1 MGGGREG
8 ATAFLSLPTP
18 TPTPTPRML
27 LVLER
32 PELGKGS
39 GGGGQLT
46 PKVAPAKG
54 TVSHPWKQR
63 AVELRVGMYRFFLA
77 ETQALRVTWAMLL
90 LLFGLVLGTWRD
102 VCLGSEGGLDALW
115 ALSLRPHPTPARAS
129 VEHAHAPP
137 FPQPLVRDQGGHSP
151 GARAL
156 GLCARSAWEVAGS
169 ASSGA
174 PGEVGKVCSSER
186 QFCSSGRMATW
197 AQGWALRDSWS
208 RPRSRRAA
216 SPDRHWGL
224 SLCSPSPAP
233 LFQSPSTW
241 HFQPP
246 SLGGSVE
253 QGARDH
259 PPPKEEEA
267 QSQRPP
273 LKDVE
278 GYELIV

>member
-208 RPRSRRAA
+208 RPPGNFPRPPLGSLSVLTVPSSAVPVTFPLALPAA
-216 SPDRHWGL
+216 ISGRL
-224 SLCSPSPAP
+224 SGARG
-233 LFQSPSTW
+233 QGSPSTKRR
-241 HFQPP
+241 
-246 SLGGSVE
+246 GGTIPAPTS
-253 QGARDH
+253 QGC
-259 PPPKEEEA
+259 
-267 QSQRPP
+267 
-273 LKDVE
+273 
-278 GYELIV
+278 